1 MILIMVDTMA
11 EAPLVP
17 AASIVMHLR
26 RRHHPTL
33 MTIDTTVTRLIIRSQ
48 SLRTL
53 LPIPTT
59 VTLLVVVATTI
70 LTRLIPTT
78 IIVPTMMRTASNM
91 ENIPML

>member
-1 MILIMVDTMA
+1 MILIMHTMV

-17 AASIVMHLR
+17 EASIVMHLR
-26 RRHHPTL
+26 RRHHHTS

-53 LPIPTT
+53 LPILTT
-59 VTLLVVVATTI
+59 VTLLVVATTI
-70 LTRLIPTT
+70 LTRLIQTT